1 MHARWLMVPLTVA
14 AGAMAAACATPDTTR
29 PEPIASA
36 GTQCKV
42 VTVYNAAD
50 VIHNQNARGVPGSS
64 IQRAEGAADAGRIEA
79 ANPTRA
85 PVRLDSATAKLSREC

>member
-1 MHARWLMVPLTVA
+1 MHARWLMIPLTIT

-29 PEPIASA
+29 PEPIAD
-36 GTQCKV
+36 TQCKV
-42 VTVYNAAD
+42 VTVYSAAD

-64 IQRAEGAADAGRIEA
+64 IQRAEGAAEAGRIEA